1 MPNYKSIAAYQ
12 QAKSRPSIVQETKN
26 KLQEAQ
32 AKVVRLR
39 TLHSKLCKEFGDSG
53 NVRQQLENAE
63 NELEVLKQ
71 QAP

>member
-1 MPNYKSIAAYQ
+1 MPNYKSVTAYQ
-12 QAKSRPSIVQETKN
+12 QAKSRHSFVQEAKD

-32 AKVVRLR
+32 AKVARLR
-39 TLHSKLCKEFGDSG
+39 TLHSQLCKEFGDSG